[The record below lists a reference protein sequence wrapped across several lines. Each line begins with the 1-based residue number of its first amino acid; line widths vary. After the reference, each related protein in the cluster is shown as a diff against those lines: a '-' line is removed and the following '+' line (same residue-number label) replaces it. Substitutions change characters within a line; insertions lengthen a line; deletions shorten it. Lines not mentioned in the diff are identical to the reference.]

1 MTSISSLCR
10 MPDRPA
16 LPKILSGTPVDYDP
30 SRPNGGLPMKKME
43 NIPESMREE
52 IAKRDAAI
60 ESLRPPSATEKIA
73 ARDEAAR
80 QQDPAA
86 RYQAA
91 LGFGP
96 DFVDFMNG
104 NINVADKK
112 GYKDNSN
119 ELKKA
124 HYEGHTSTCIS
135 AQGTIIGVDRISEHP
150 GKNEKNTIQITR
162 KDGFQINLE
171 LNDDLR
177 INDLDDGSLSIY
189 YASTG
194 ISRIFDAEGKETT
207 IQGEKNVLGTS
218 GDDIIINTFSKR
230 VEAGD
235 GDDTIINFG
244 DNVEILGGAGDD
256 NIFLHSYTTNGVNID
271 GGAGNDVIVGYE
283 ISESNIIMNEG
294 DDQLSSMR
302 LTKSN
307 IVSSGNDTIKTQQ
320 FHESQLT
327 HRNGL
332 ISIDFADIL
341 ESSLT
346 IDRVKPLS
354 TGLIRRSNI
363 TFKNGDVFLN
373 TLGIAYSN
381 VTTGSGNDRITTLS
395 IHDSTLNTG
404 DGNDI
409 IKNKGCTDDSSLN
422 TGNGV
427 DTIIFEMSDR
437 HVSVSGAENIE
448 RHRY

>member
-1 MTSISSLCR
+1 MTIISSLCR
-10 MPDRPA
+10 MPYYPS
-16 LPKILSGTPVDYDP
+16 LPKIMSGTPVDYDP

-43 NIPESMREE
+43 TIPQSMREE
-52 IAKRDAAI
+52 IAKCDAAI
-60 ESLRPPSATEKIA
+60 ESLRPLSASEKIA
-73 ARDEAAR
+73 ARDEAVR

-96 DFVDFMNG
+96 DFVDFING
-104 NINVADKK
+104 NINVADKN

-124 HYEGHTSTCIS
+124 HFEGQTSTCIS

-162 KDGFQINLE
+162 KDGFQVNLE
-171 LNDDLR
+171 LDDDLR

-218 GDDIIINTFSKR
+218 EDDIIINTFSRR
-230 VEAGD
+230 VDAGD

-244 DNVEILGGAGDD
+244 ENVEILGCAGDD
-256 NIFLHSYTTNGVNID
+256 NIFLHSCFTNGVSID
-271 GGAGNDVIVGYE
+271 GGAGNDTIVGYD
-283 ISESNIIMNEG
+283 ISESNIVMNEG
-294 DDQLSSMR
+294 EDVLMSMR
-302 LTKSN
+302 IAQSN

-320 FHESQLT
+320 FHESKLT
-327 HRNGL
+327 HSNGL
-332 ISIDFADIL
+332 MNIDIGGIL

-346 IDRVKPLS
+346 IDRVKPFS
-354 TGLIRRSNI
+354 SNVIRRSSLSI
-363 TFKNGDVFLN
+363 ANGDVFFN
-373 TLGIAYSN
+373 TGGITGSSI
-381 VTTGSGNDRITTLS
+381 TTGSGNDRITTRD
-395 IHDSTLNTG
+395 IHDSNLNTG

-409 IKNKGCTDDSSLN
+409 IRNKGCTDDSSLN